1 MFFVHIYEHKDKLLL
16 NLAAKMCEQPFG
28 IQIVDSVIALFGA
41 QNFSRGG
48 EFGEN
53 KIVDSVI
60 ALFGAQNFSGGGEFG
75 ENELPTS
82 MPNTLGKVVYIDTK
96 GYLGTGWFFVHIY
109 EHKDKLLLNL
119 AAKMC
124 EQPFGNQIVD
134 SMIALFGAENFSG
147 GGELAENELPT
158 SMPNTLGKVAYIDTE
173 GCLGI
178 G

>member
-1 MFFVHIYEHKDKLLL
+1 MFF
-16 NLAAKMCEQPFG
+16 
-28 IQIVDSVIALFGA
+28 
-41 QNFSRGG
+41 
-48 EFGEN
+48 
-53 KIVDSVI
+53 IVDSVI

-96 GYLGTGWFFVHIY
+96 GCLGTGWFFVHIY

-134 SMIALFGAENFSG
+134 SVIALFGAENFSG